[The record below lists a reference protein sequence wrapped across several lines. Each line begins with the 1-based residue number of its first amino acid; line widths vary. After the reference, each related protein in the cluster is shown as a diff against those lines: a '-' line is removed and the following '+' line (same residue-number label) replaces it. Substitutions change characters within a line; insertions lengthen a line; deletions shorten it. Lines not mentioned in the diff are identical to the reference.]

1 MQTLYFILFS
11 VFGGLLALFI
21 SAGWS
26 SYSEKKLPTLP
37 VLFRWGLTGT
47 LTAGLAAYA
56 WLFGAGGDPAAVLE
70 QVSNAL
76 EVKDVVSSLVSP
88 VAPVEPVSASATAVE
103 SPKVVKSPRDI
114 TVGMPTF

>member
-1 MQTLYFILFS
+1 MQTLYFI
-11 VFGGLLALFI
+11 VFTVLGGLLALFI

-26 SYSEKKLPTLP
+26 SYTEKKLPDLP

-56 WLFGAGGDPAAVLE
+56 WIFGAGGDPAAVME
-70 QVSNAL
+70 QVSNVL
-76 EVKDVVSSLVSP
+76 EVKDVVSSLASSITAEP
-88 VAPVEPVSASATAVE
+88 PAPAAVAEP
-103 SPKVVKSPRDI
+103 PKTQKSPRDI